1 MKQKKM
7 ILTSK
12 DVKIMFE
19 TNLIDIQHIA
29 INSKNADDFKKQL
42 LEGLDLKGDVPLSP
56 EKENLKRLIMHDGM
70 TIKEASTEREMKLET
85 ITYLWNF
92 LTNKGKIEDFNPD
105 FLFDIYK
112 QFEGLT
118 SSHIAR

>member
-70 TIKEASTEREMKLET
+70 TIKEASTEQGNEIGNNHIFYGIFSL
-85 ITYLWNF
+85 I
-92 LTNKGKIEDFNPD
+92 KGNI
-105 FLFDIYK
+105 
-112 QFEGLT
+112 
-118 SSHIAR
+118 